1 MTEPTTLGRYHE
13 LLLRLAGRVSDVVVT
28 GARQRLSEGRV
39 EDVARALRAAVGSG
53 RLTVD
58 AAEAALLA
66 AALPDVDDP
75 APRNAGRAAA
85 LPAYAFAPLLPGD
98 SATMV
103 PVVLDLTST
112 VAADGGP
119 DAAAVAVAAAAPGA
133 VGLWRAWRA
142 PNATNPGRPAPVYLL
157 ETTADPEGQPGIAAA
172 VQGALWSAGVE
183 HPQVEVYGPATALP
197 PYQRLARGRSAL
209 LWAARPAGPV
219 TIARVFDRVDP
230 VAGPRFDP
238 GHEVLPAGPER
249 DRVLSYLRAGH
260 VLMATTAGAP
270 DVVEPRRGDV
280 VPMSYRTDG
289 AWIWTDTVAYYL
301 ECHGLSP
308 DVELMAHL
316 RSAGDRPVVDSVAAH
331 RAMVALTAP
340 VEQPP
345 AWTVA
350 AAPAR

>member
-28 GARQRLSEGRV
+28 GARQRLAEGRV
-39 EDVARALRAAVGSG
+39 EDVARALRAAVGAG

-66 AALPDVDDP
+66 AVLPDGDDP
-75 APRNAGRAAA
+75 APPSAGRAAA
-85 LPAYAFAPLLPGD
+85 LPAYAFAPLLPGA
-98 SATMV
+98 SAAV
-103 PVVLDLTST
+103 PVVLDLTAT
-112 VAADGGP
+112 AAADGGP
-119 DAAAVAVAAAAPGA
+119 DAAAVAAATAVPGA

-157 ETTADPEGQPGIAAA
+157 ETTADPEERPSIAAA

-219 TIARVFDRVDP
+219 TVARVFDRVDP

-238 GHEVLPAGPER
+238 GHEVLPAGAQR
-249 DRVLSYLRAGH
+249 DRVLAYLRAGH

-289 AWIWTDTVAYYL
+289 TWIWTDTVAYYL
-301 ECHGLSP
+301 ESYGLSP

-316 RSAGDRPVVDSVAAH
+316 RSAGDRPVVDAVAAH

-350 AAPAR
+350 TAAAR

>member
-1 MTEPTTLGRYHE
+1 MTATTTLGRYHE

-66 AALPDVDDP
+66 DALPDVDDP
-75 APRNAGRAAA
+75 APSGAARVAA
-85 LPAYAFAPLLPGD
+85 LPAYAFAPLLPGA
-98 SATMV
+98 SAAV
-103 PVVLDLTST
+103 PVVLDLTAT
-112 VAADGGP
+112 AAVDGGP
-119 DAAAVAVAAAAPGA
+119 DAAAVAAAATTPGA

-142 PNATNPGRPAPVYLL
+142 PNATNPGRPVPVYLL
-157 ETTADPEGQPGIAAA
+157 ETTAAPGDRPGVAAA
-172 VQGALWSAGVE
+172 VQGVLWAAGVE

-219 TIARVFDRVDP
+219 TVARVFDRVDP

-238 GHEVLPAGPER
+238 GHEVLPTGAER
-249 DRVLSYLRAGH
+249 ERVLSYLRAGH

-301 ECHGLSP
+301 ERYGLSP

-316 RSAGDRPVVDSVAAH
+316 RSAGDPPVVDSVAAH